1 MAIPDSLRRLLE
13 VLRLEEEQARR
24 AAVAAGAT
32 RERLHVARAD
42 VLRRERQGRL
52 LVAGGVHS
60 GAVGDRL
67 AGLEE
72 ICIARR
78 VGAILAP
85 RILAAEREEHQLR
98 QEFLERRTERRQ
110 TEILVE
116 AAQRREAREESRR
129 AQQTVDEQHLVRMV
143 CAQRKKAEAERVQLN
158 DDHSDEGRESPV
170 RVRG

>member
-24 AAVAAGAT
+24 AVVAAVAT
-32 RERLHVARAD
+32 RERLHVARAN

-52 LVAGGVHS
+52 LVAGSVLS

-85 RILAAEREEHQLR
+85 RIQAAEREEHQLR
-98 QEFLERRTERRQ
+98 QEFLERCTERRQ
-110 TEILVE
+110 TETLVE
-116 AAQRREAREESRR
+116 AAQQREAREETRR
-129 AQQTVDEQHLVRMV
+129 AQQKVDEQHLGRMV
-143 CAQRKKAEAERVQLN
+143 CAQRKKAQAEHAQL
-158 DDHSDEGRESPV
+158 DDGDSNVGKDSPAQ
-170 RVRG
+170 VRG